1 MSLGAKASGE
11 ADDGRGKE
19 KHADRARFK
28 RASPSSR
35 RRGPP
40 STRAERVHAR
50 SRMKHRRSARCG
62 RRRVAAGRGTGAAR
76 RTFARLKT
84 LVWIWRV
91 RRNRATTRA
100 ASQRTSLGSHQILR
114 CPHRSTLAA
123 SRFWSLRLTMLLAH
137 GRRGGAARWRGALI
151 PLGFPR
157 IFSFAFTRW
166 YRTRPFLPRS
176 KSIESPDLRPFPP
189 APRAGRPPPP

>member
-1 MSLGAKASGE
+1 MEEQKKNTRTA
-11 ADDGRGKE
+11 RGSS
-19 KHADRARFK
+19 ARA
-28 RASPSSR
+28 R
-35 RRGPP
+35 RRGGAVLRPRAP
-40 STRAERVHAR
+40 SASTLVEDETQA
-50 SRMKHRRSARCG
+50 RSARCG

-91 RRNRATTRA
+91 RRNRATTHA